1 MSFRPMTHID
11 RRTFLIAALAVGDAA
26 RFTRTIDAAQLVTP
40 AGNPRR
46 IDVHHHFAPPA
57 WIADV
62 KGRPLLQPANTRWTP
77 EQSIADMDRG
87 GVAAAVVSI
96 TNPGLWFGDATQSR
110 RLARACNE
118 YGAKLVSDHPARFGL
133 FAAVPLPDV
142 DATLAEI
149 AYAYDTLKADG
160 IALFTSYG
168 DKWLGNAAFRPVME
182 ELNRRRAVVTVHPTA
197 ADCCRNLAYAPGVGP
212 GSIEY
217 GTDTT
222 RAIIGVSFS
231 GDAVRFP
238 DIRFIWSHAGGTVP
252 FLAGRIEGAATGAK
266 EALPNGFAAELKKF
280 FYDLAGAAN
289 RGAIASL
296 LQVVAPTQIL
306 FGTDFPPGGT
316 SAAVAKA
323 VADTGLFSESD
334 LRGIDRGNAA
344 RLLPR
349 FAV

>member
-1 MSFRPMTHID
+1 MTNVD
-11 RRTFLIAALAVGDAA
+11 RRTFFTTALGATLIA
-26 RFTRTIDAAQLVTP
+26 RFTRAVEAAQ
-40 AGNPRR
+40 GSNPRR
-46 IDVHHHFAPPA
+46 IDMHHHFAPPA
-57 WIADV
+57 WVADV

-77 EQSIADMDRG
+77 EQSIEDMDMG

-96 TNPGLWFGDATQSR
+96 TNPGLWFGDPARAR

-118 YGAKLVSDHPARFGL
+118 YGARLVLDHPTRFGL

-142 DATLAEI
+142 DAALEEI
-149 AYAYDTLKADG
+149 AHAYDTLKADG

-168 DKWLGNAAFRPVME
+168 DKWLGNPAFRPVME
-182 ELNRRRAVVTVHPTA
+182 ELNRRKAVVTVHPTA

-212 GSIEY
+212 GSLEY

-222 RAIIGVSFS
+222 RAIMGVAFS
-231 GDAVRFP
+231 GDAVRFS

-252 FLAGRIEGAATGAK
+252 FLAGRIEGAASGTR

-280 FYDLAGAAN
+280 YYDIAGAAN
-289 RGAIASL
+289 RGALASL
-296 LQVVAPTQIL
+296 LQVVSPTQIV

-323 VADTGLFSESD
+323 LAEVDLFSESD
-334 LRGIDRGNAA
+334 LRAIDRANAV

-349 FAV
+349 FAP